1 MRSYRKIAFSG
12 FLLCYLLTV
21 VCLLDIFGMAKVYF
35 LFFFLGS
42 FFLLMYFF
50 TIIKC
55 LWPKSKEHEI

>member
-42 FFLLMYFF
+42 FFLVMYFF
-50 TIIKC
+50 AIIKS
-55 LWPKSKEHEI
+55 LWAKKESEI